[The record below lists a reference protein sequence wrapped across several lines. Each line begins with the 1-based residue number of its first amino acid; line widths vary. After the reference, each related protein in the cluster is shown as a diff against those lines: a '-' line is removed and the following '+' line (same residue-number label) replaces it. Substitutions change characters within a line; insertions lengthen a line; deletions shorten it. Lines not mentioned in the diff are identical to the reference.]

1 MSILAHEGESN
12 MLTEAKAQLKALWED
27 EDGLS
32 ATEYAILFVVLL
44 VFIVAGIR
52 VLGPKIVDLFNRAGA
67 ALDAAG

>member
-1 MSILAHEGESN
+1 MLAN
-12 MLTEAKAQLKALWED
+12 AKGQLQALWKD

-67 ALDAAG
+67 ALDAVG

>member
-1 MSILAHEGESN
+1 
-12 MLTEAKAQLKALWED
+12 MLTEAKAQLQAFWND
-27 EDGLS
+27 EAGLS

-52 VLGPKIVDLFNRAGA
+52 VLGPKIVELFNRAGA

>member
-1 MSILAHEGESN
+1 
-12 MLTEAKAQLKALWED
+12 MLTEAKAQLQALWND

-44 VFIVAGIR
+44 VFIVAAIR
-52 VLGPKIVDLFNRAGA
+52 VLGPKIVELFNRAGA

>member
-1 MSILAHEGESN
+1 MLAN
-12 MLTEAKAQLKALWED
+12 AKGQLQALWKD
-27 EDGLS
+27 DDGLS